1 MKYFTIIV
9 TALATL
15 ASARVIVKPPRCV
28 TLCPASTFCPVGTV
42 CFPLILVALLLTSYS
57 LYCTFR
63 LTYSQVPSS
72 TNVSIILG
80 VGRMQKNVEAKTL
93 QREYQNEHKRKGGI
107 DTDKG
112 LQIS

>member
-1 MKYFTIIV
+1 MSQVQLSQFFPAGSYRTMKYFTIIV

-28 TLCPASTFCPVGTV
+28 TLCPASTFCTVGT
-42 CFPLILVALLLTSYS
+42 
-57 LYCTFR
+57 
-63 LTYSQVPSS
+63 VPSS
-72 TNVSIILG
+72 TNISIILG